1 MTCTWT
7 RSREWLHKIRPWI
20 KCGFILRIL
29 LGNYNLD
36 APRRMGFVYP
46 IQSWF
51 GGKFLCSP
59 GLPRGVRR
67 RKPYAAHWDFLG
79 RYSRISNGSL
89 PKVWKTRMKP
99 PRMGGIQA
107 QVTAAVVSMMDQKVV
122 GTFSHVVS
130 AVRPKVWRLHRR
142 VIDKMQ
148 TLNKE
153 SELAQELWHE

>member
-1 MTCTWT
+1 
-7 RSREWLHKIRPWI
+7 
-20 KCGFILRIL
+20 
-29 LGNYNLD
+29 
-36 APRRMGFVYP
+36 
-46 IQSWF
+46 
-51 GGKFLCSP
+51 
-59 GLPRGVRR
+59 
-67 RKPYAAHWDFLG
+67 
-79 RYSRISNGSL
+79 
-89 PKVWKTRMKP
+89 MKP